1 MPSFK
6 EYTMMFQLSAATSAQ
21 FSSAFS
27 GAQSQISQ
35 LQSRIDALNKQQ
47 GDITAYTRQQ
57 QAIEKTKGKLE
68 MYRQQ
73 YENLRQAQEKA
84 GGSDVDLQNKML
96 AKQMQ
101 IDKTSASLDQQ
112 EAKLDKMGAALEE
125 AGVDTQN
132 LTNES
137 QRLDAELSTLRGEQD
152 AVAESAQQSSQ
163 GFAASAEAMQQML
176 VAAGVVDL
184 LKNIGSA
191 LKECADASI
200 QYESAMAGVRRTV
213 GGNDAFISG
222 LGEDFKYLSTV
233 IPITSTELA
242 GIATTAGQLG
252 IAQSNVEQ
260 FTTVMAKLATTT
272 DLTADDAAT
281 MLAQFA
287 NITGTTDYE
296 RLGST
301 VASLGDA
308 TATTASKV
316 VQMSQGMAAS
326 ASQAGMSET
335 DILGISA
342 AVGSLGIEAQAGS
355 TAMSTLISTLYK
367 SVETGD
373 KLEQFASVAG
383 MTAEQFKTAW
393 AQDAAGAMNSF
404 IMGLNDVERNGK
416 SAVVILDELGINNVR
431 QTKAIL
437 GLASAEGLLSSTIQQ
452 ANQAWQD
459 NTALDEK
466 ASIMYET
473 TEAKLNM
480 MQNAFSNIKI
490 AIGDA
495 LTPVMGNLAEMATTV
510 MQPISEFLAAHPG
523 VVRALTAA
531 VGVIAT
537 VTGGLMALSVAMKVV
552 GAASAIMTAAIPGLP
567 LILGITAGVAGLVGV
582 VAALAPELMNATESF
597 EDLDAEFDDS
607 MEQIKKQQEI
617 IDLCDQ
623 YRDLQDELG
632 TTRSAIKD
640 IQKAGSVELK
650 LTAEVAS
657 QLTSDDF
664 VDNTYVELT
673 PEQASYLAAAD
684 FIPDGTLITLTAQ
697 SGNTLAAAGFLDNQ
711 KVWLTAEA
719 ANELLAKG
727 YLDKDTLDLY
737 AQQGNYIE
745 GQGFISDAEIELTP
759 EAAAYLAGTDFLE
772 GSAVQLT
779 PEAAAFLEA
788 NGFLTGTE
796 VELSPEAAAYLAA
809 EGFLT
814 GTDVELTPEAAE
826 KLAAA
831 GFLDGTEVVLCGEAD
846 PDSIMS
852 PEDFVDGTIIM
863 IEPDMDVD
871 ALNEKLTTL
880 KEDISSVGSD
890 LSNAKQTLSD
900 MQSDA
905 ETLNNKMLATN
916 EKAEKAAYAEQL
928 EALNGQIEDQKTVV
942 DQLTDTYDSLNA
954 EYETT
959 QATVDAVTAKQA
971 QLAGVKE
978 QLIASSGG
986 LITATDAE
994 TEAFNSQVDALEA
1007 LAEMKQSEIREQAY
1021 SNIVAQ
1027 SKAYAEAAQN
1037 ISTYQQELDAAK
1049 ESQSQ
1054 TIGAMNGGVDELQG
1068 RLDSAYETLSSML
1081 GGDSDI
1087 SWNSSEVQA
1096 YVKEVENLLYL
1107 MTGSKYDFSGSGMA
1121 GLSYEVENAQ
1131 GSYEAMQTAWAAANA
1146 EVEKYANAVLD
1157 AEGTQQDFLDNLV
1170 AGVRDGGMS
1179 LEYLEGLLNEQFANT
1194 EGGADLVADA
1204 MAYVREQIEGAADAA
1219 DDLGDGLDGTTASA
1233 LDVQTAVQ
1241 PIIDKM
1247 AELKQAYDDAYE
1259 SAKSSLDGQF
1269 ELFEKVGEIKM
1280 SDQWV
1285 NASDSNKGK
1294 SDQSMREAMESQAK
1308 YFEEY
1313 NSLLQTAQQKGVDT
1327 DLLATLA
1334 DGSMESAETLKRI
1347 ASESTTEADIQ
1358 AMNAAYELVN
1368 EQKSKLAETM
1378 ADIQTDFS
1386 DTMSDLQSQM
1396 TETIGEMEM
1405 SAEAAAAAQSTF
1417 EAMASEADAMLPTV
1431 RAAYQRIAAAANAA
1445 LAKIHAPKVTVPGG
1459 VAQEAYAEGT
1469 DYAAPGVALVGE
1481 HGPELVMMAG
1491 GEQVFT
1497 AAETAAILSKASQ
1510 PAEALPV
1517 VSAQSMGSDGSSYVV
1532 TLSPVYNI
1540 SGNANA
1546 ADIEAILKAHDAE
1559 LIETVK
1565 SELADMDVD
1574 KARRSYT

>member
-27 GAQSQISQ
+27 GAQSQITQ
-35 LQSRIDALNKQQ
+35 LQSRIEALNKQQ

-57 QAIEKTKGKLE
+57 AAIEKTKGKLE

-101 IDKTSASLDQQ
+101 IDKTNASLEQQ
-112 EAKLDKMGAALEE
+112 EAKLDRMGNALEE
-125 AGVDTQN
+125 AGIDTQN

-152 AVAESAQQSSQ
+152 AVADSAQQSSQ
-163 GFAASAEAMQQML
+163 GFATSAEAMQQML

-184 LKNIGSA
+184 LKNIGGA

-200 QYESAMAGVRRTV
+200 QYESAMAGVKRTV
-213 GGNDAFISG
+213 GGSDAFING

-296 RLGST
+296 RLGSA

-437 GLASAEGLLSSTIQQ
+437 GLASAEGLLTSTIQQ

-466 ASIMYET
+466 AAIMYET
-473 TEAKLNM
+473 TEAKINM

-490 AIGDA
+490 AVGDA
-495 LTPVMGNLAEMATTV
+495 LTPALAGLAEMATKI
-510 MQPISEFLAAHPG
+510 MQPIAEFLSAHPG
-523 VVRALTAA
+523 IVRAITAA

-552 GAASAIMTAAIPGLP
+552 GAAAAIMTAAIPGLP
-567 LILGITAGVAGLVGV
+567 LILGITAGIAGLVGV
-582 VAALAPELMNATESF
+582 VAALAPELLNATKSF

-607 MEQIKKQQEI
+607 MEQIRKQQEI

-623 YRDLQDELG
+623 YRQLQSELDG
-632 TTRSAIKD
+632 LQGETKID
-640 IQKAGSVELK
+640 VSVGDGGP
-650 LTAEVAS
+650 LTY
-657 QLTSDDF
+657 DDF
-664 VDNTYVELT
+664 VNLPEADKKVLFEGGVAVRMAYADFINLSEEDKKIIFKNGVNTTLSYSDFVKLSDDEKKVLFQNGVNKTLTLSDFMSLSDDAKKVVFANSTDKTLTLADFMALSDEERKVKFSNGVDVVLGLSDFMALSDEDKKVLFNNGVDVKLGLDDFSSLTDEQKKILFANGVDGVLSYDDFVSLT
-673 PEQASYLAAAD
+673 PEQQSILFVGQAD
-684 FIPDGTLITLTAQ
+684 PNAGKLTA
-697 SGNTLAAAGFLDNQ
+697 S
-711 KVWLTAEA
+711 
-719 ANELLAKG
+719 
-727 YLDKDTLDLY
+727 
-737 AQQGNYIE
+737 
-745 GQGFISDAEIELTP
+745 
-759 EAAAYLAGTDFLE
+759 
-772 GSAVQLT
+772 
-779 PEAAAFLEA
+779 
-788 NGFLTGTE
+788 
-796 VELSPEAAAYLAA
+796 
-809 EGFLT
+809 
-814 GTDVELTPEAAE
+814 
-826 KLAAA
+826 
-831 GFLDGTEVVLCGEAD
+831 
-846 PDSIMS
+846 
-852 PEDFVDGTIIM
+852 DFVEGKTVTIT
-863 IEPDMDVD
+863 PDLDVD
-871 ALNEKLTTL
+871 ALNQKLATL
-880 KEDISSVGSD
+880 KAD
-890 LSNAKQTLSD
+890 LTSTGTQLTEAKQTLSD
-900 MQSDA
+900 MQSEA

-928 EALNGQIEDQKTVV
+928 EVLNGQIEDQKTVV
-942 DQLTDTYDSLNA
+942 NQLTNTYDSLNA

-959 QATVDAVTAKQA
+959 QTTVDAVAAKQA
-971 QLAGVKE
+971 ELANIKE

-994 TEAFNSQVDALEA
+994 TEAFNSQVDALQA

-1021 SNIVAQ
+1021 TNIVAQ

-1037 ISTYQQELDAAK
+1037 ISEYQKELDAAK

-1054 TIGAMNGGVDELQG
+1054 TIGAMNGGVDELQSK
-1068 RLDSAYETLSSML
+1068 LDSAYESLSAML
-1081 GGDSDI
+1081 GGDGDI
-1087 SWNSSEVQA
+1087 SWDSEGVQA
-1096 YVKEVENLLYL
+1096 YVSEIENLLYL
-1107 MTGSKYDFSGSGMA
+1107 MTGEKYDFNHMA
-1121 GLSYEVENAQ
+1121 GLAYEVANAQ
-1131 GSYEAMQTAWAAANA
+1131 GSYEAMQTAWQAANA

-1194 EGGADLVADA
+1194 EGGADLVANA
-1204 MAYVREQIEGAADAA
+1204 MAYVREQIDGAADAA
-1219 DDLGDGLDGTTASA
+1219 DDLGDSVDGAGSSA
-1233 LDVQTAVQ
+1233 LEMQTAIQ

-1247 AELKQAYDDAYE
+1247 TELKQAYDEAYE

-1269 ELFEKVGEIKM
+1269 ELFEQLKRNSEGSTINI
-1280 SDQWV
+1280 SSRYV
-1285 NASDSNKGK
+1285 NTGDNSL
-1294 SDQSMREAMESQAK
+1294 REGLQTQME

-1313 NSLLQTAQQKGVDT
+1313 NNLLQQAQQKGVDT

-1334 DGSMESAETLKRI
+1334 DGSMESAETLKRLV
-1347 ASESTTEADIQ
+1347 ADTTTAADIE
-1358 AMNAAYELVN
+1358 AMNAAYDEVQT
-1368 EQKSKLAETM
+1368 QKDKLAQTM
-1378 ADIQTDFS
+1378 ADITTDFS

-1396 TETIGEMEM
+1396 TDTIGEMEM
-1405 SAEAAAAAQSTF
+1405 SSEAAAAAQNTF
-1417 EAMASEADAMLPTV
+1417 SAMASEADAMLPTV
-1431 RAAYQRIAAAANAA
+1431 RAAYQRIAAAAQAA
-1445 LAKIHAPKVTVPGG
+1445 LNSIHAPKVTIPGG
-1459 VAQEAYAEGT
+1459 VNQEYAEGT

-1481 HGPELVMMAG
+1481 HGPELVMMNG

-1517 VSAQSMGSDGSSYVV
+1517 VSAQSMGSDGSTYAV

-1540 SGNANA
+1540 SGNASA

-1565 SELADMDVD
+1565 NELADLEVD